1 MNRIGYENNQKW
13 VGRTVKVLAEEVSK
27 NNPRMLTGRTEHNI
41 LVHFEAD
48 QKLLGEI
55 VTVTITQATAFYM
68 EGTI

>member
-1 MNRIGYENNQKW
+1 M
-13 VGRTVKVLAEEVSK
+13 LAEEVSK